1 MSLQTTILLLLCAA
15 APAWAQERA
24 EPEEPGFA
32 FLTGRPYTQAA
43 GLLQVLWTTHA
54 SKDTFEL
61 QGVSQQIWVFE
72 NTLRLEWGLT
82 DDLEI
87 DLHSGWAF
95 STGSVDGTPV
105 GDERGLTDSMLGVR
119 YRFLDEARAPLTL
132 TFGPQFLIPT
142 GDPDKGFGTGEI
154 GTAFDLTLAR
164 DWGGP
169 FFTYAS
175 ALYELTPGVDDPVP
189 NSDRTFTV
197 DAFSY
202 AFALGTRLMKR
213 RGNPGAVDEDL
224 HFLLEFRGARE
235 HRLETTAAGTRRSL
249 SGPLE
254 LGLGLR
260 YGIVFPDRRL
270 VEAGL
275 LVSLGLNEAADDAAL
290 VLQIQWQGA
299 RAPGKP

>member
-1 MSLQTTILLLLCAA
+1 MEILFLLCAAA
-15 APAWAQERA
+15 APAWAQERP

-32 FLTGRPYTQAA
+32 FLTGRPYTQDA

-54 SKDTFEL
+54 SKDTFHL
-61 QGVSQQIWVFE
+61 QGISHQIWVME

-87 DLHSGWAF
+87 DLLSGWAF

-105 GDERGLTDSMLGVR
+105 GDERGLMDSMLGVR
-119 YRFLDEARAPLTL
+119 YRILDEAWAPLTL
-132 TFGPQFLIPT
+132 TFGPQLLIPT
-142 GDPDKGFGTGEI
+142 GDPDKGFGTGGI
-154 GTAFDLTLAR
+154 GTAFDLTLAK
-164 DWGGP
+164 DWGGS
-169 FFTYAS
+169 FFAFAS
-175 ALYELTPGVDDPVP
+175 AAYELTPGVDDPVS
-189 NSDRTFTV
+189 NSDRTFTL
-197 DAFSY
+197 DAFTY

-213 RGNPGAVDEDL
+213 SGIPGALDEDL
-224 HFLLEFRGARE
+224 HFLLEVRGARE
-235 HRLETTAAGTRRSL
+235 HRLERTAAGTRRSL

-254 LGLGLR
+254 MGLGLR

-270 VEAGL
+270 VEVGL

-299 RAPGKP
+299 RPPASP